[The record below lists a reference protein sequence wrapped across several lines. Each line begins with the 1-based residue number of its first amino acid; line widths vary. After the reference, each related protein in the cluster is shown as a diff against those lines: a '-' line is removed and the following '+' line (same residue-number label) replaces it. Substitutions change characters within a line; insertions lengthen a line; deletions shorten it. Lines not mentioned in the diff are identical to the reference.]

1 MYQRFSMKSWLAVA
15 LFGCSV
21 AHVGG
26 QDFAND
32 IVDRDRPQT
41 AQPASGNQTP
51 DSQMANRARVVA
63 AVVKELN
70 ELIPGE
76 GERSKDQQALLAEI
90 ANALVEGDANAIDS
104 AFTRLKAIEPSL
116 PPKGLLLAGANF
128 TVSNAKGGQALL
140 ERTAIDYPD
149 HPSLSLAFSRL
160 AISQGRFTD
169 ALALAEKAASQLDE
183 ALRQSSPGL
192 TTVEQNHYKIQTLDA
207 MHVIAMRQNRL
218 DDALALATQWE
229 ELDPKNP
236 KMMVSR
242 AETEFQ
248 RGDIEK
254 SLYYLGK
261 FRATVPDSRP
271 TELVLATWYQQQGDL
286 AGTEE
291 WVKKAAKNYP
301 ENSAVQ
307 LEYGNWA
314 LSREDF
320 TTAQQAIA
328 AIEAKLGAKP
338 NTNLMKG
345 RIAFAKGDYQTAEKL
360 FEMLYQQ
367 QPNSFDISNMYA
379 LTLAESTDPQK
390 KNQAVQLARR
400 NVQGLPDNQIA
411 QAAFGWA
418 LLKAGNVQDAKTV
431 LSRVARMPRLPPE
444 IAYYLAVLLEQ
455 QGQGGQAKIILEPA
469 IESQGMFLY
478 RGKAKELLE
487 RVGTTSELPDP
498 NKE

>member
-1 MYQRFSMKSWLAVA
+1 MDQYFLIRSWLAFV
-15 LFGCSV
+15 LLGCAVS
-21 AHVGG
+21 HSGG

-32 IVDRDRPQT
+32 IVDRDRPQIK
-41 AQPASGNQTP
+41 QPAAPSQVP
-51 DSQMANRARVVA
+51 DSQASNRARVVA

-76 GERSKDQQALLAEI
+76 GDRGKDHQALLAEI
-90 ANALVEGDANAIDS
+90 ANALVQGDSAAIDS
-104 AFTRLKAIEPSL
+104 AFTRLEAIEPSL

-160 AISQGRFTD
+160 AISQGRLTD
-169 ALALAEKAASQLDE
+169 ALALVEKAASQLDA
-183 ALRQSSPGL
+183 ALKQSVPSL
-192 TTVEQNHYKIQTLDA
+192 NSIEQNHYKIQTLDA
-207 MHVIAMRQNRL
+207 MHVIAMRQKRL

-254 SLYYLGK
+254 CLYYLGK

-286 AGTEE
+286 VGTEE
-291 WVKKAAKNYP
+291 WVNKAAKNYP
-301 ENSAVQ
+301 ENPSVQ
-307 LEYGNWA
+307 LEYGSWA

-320 TTAQQAIA
+320 TTAEQAIA
-328 AIEAKLGAKP
+328 TVEAKVGAKP

-345 RIAFAKGDYQTAEKL
+345 RIAFAKGDYPAAEKL
-360 FEMLYQQ
+360 FEVLYQQ

-379 LTLAESTDPQK
+379 LTLAESTDSQK

-418 LLKAGNVQDAKTV
+418 LLKGGNVQDAKTV

-455 QGQGGQAKIILEPA
+455 QGEGSQAKIILEPA

-478 RGKAKELLE
+478 RGKAKELLK
-487 RVGTTSELPDP
+487 RVESTSGSPDP
-498 NKE
+498 NG